1 MGMLAGVTDCGRVG
15 NGVTEEDW
23 HWDLN
28 PGGAAMQGFLG
39 LHSFGGGWDRVALG
53 FSLFATWLR
62 QQEIL
67 CLEER
72 GERTLAGGL

>member
-1 MGMLAGVTDCGRVG
+1 MGGVG
-15 NGVTEEDW
+15 NGAAEEDW
-23 HWDLN
+23 RADLN
-28 PGGAAMQGFLG
+28 PGVAAVLGFLG
-39 LHSFGGGWDRVALG
+39 PHSFGGGWDRVALG